1 MNFTNMIE
9 MAASILPKEARK
21 SKKRCIL
28 DIPSKK
34 GKKKSKKHN
43 KKAK

>member
-1 MNFTNMIE
+1 MMKFETMIE

-21 SKKRCIL
+21 SKK
-28 DIPSKK
+28 
-34 GKKKSKKHN
+34 H

>member
-1 MNFTNMIE
+1 MKFASMIE
-9 MAASILPKEARK
+9 MAANILPKEARK

-28 DIPSKK
+28 GIHSKK
-34 GKKKSKKHN
+34 GKKKSKKH